1 MNILTDRNKGV
12 PGVGKTSTA
21 ECVAAQTKRPLFPI
35 TCGDIGTTA
44 EEVEKRLEE
53 YFDLAHKWGCVL
65 LLDEAD
71 VYLATREKGGD
82 LQRNSLVS
90 GMISPRRFVMAQLM
104 SLVFLRVLEYYSGT
118 ASHTHLSCWLN
129 EYLVLKLLL

>member
-1 MNILTDRNKGV
+1 M
-12 PGVGKTSTA
+12 
-21 ECVAAQTKRPLFPI
+21 AAQTGRPLFPI

-44 EEVEKRLEE
+44 PEVEKCLEN

-71 VYLATREKGGD
+71 VYLASRERGGD

-90 GMISPRRFVMAQLM
+90 GM
-104 SLVFLRVLEYYSGT
+104 
-118 ASHTHLSCWLN
+118 
-129 EYLVLKLLL
+129 